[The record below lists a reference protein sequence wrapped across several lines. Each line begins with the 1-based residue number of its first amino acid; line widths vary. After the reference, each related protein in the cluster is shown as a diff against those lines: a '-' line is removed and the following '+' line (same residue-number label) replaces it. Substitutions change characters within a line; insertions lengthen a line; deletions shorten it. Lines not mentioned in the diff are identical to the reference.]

1 MELLDVLARRR
12 SVRRFKP
19 LPLPEE
25 DLEKLLFALQ
35 RAPTDASAQLYSA
48 IRVRDPRLRDEVARL
63 SGDQE
68 HIRQAAEFF
77 LFRADVHR
85 LERLL
90 AHRGQRMAFWPRT
103 ALHFAILDAG
113 IAASYLALTAEAL
126 GYGVCF
132 IGGVLNGVETLT
144 DLLGLPPGV
153 LPVVGLAVGVPDEE
167 GPPRPRLPR
176 RLVVHEDRYRPYAA
190 EDLEEA
196 YRAMVPYSRVGD
208 WNRVLRRYFAE
219 GGTME
224 AREKPYGKVL
234 SRQGFDPDLPKG
246 APFYSLGALLEEALA
261 EARGVLFRK
270 GEVWLEEEA
279 RAFRGE
285 GRPGE
290 ALLMALRKARGEV
303 PDWP

>member
-1 MELLDVLARRR
+1 MDLTPVLAKRR

-19 LPLPEE
+19 VPIPEE

-77 LFRADVHR
+77 LFLADIHR

-103 ALHFAILDAG
+103 ALHFALLDAG
-113 IAASYLALTAEAL
+113 LAGAYLALTAEAL

-132 IGGVLNGVETLT
+132 IGGVLNGVEALA

-153 LPVVGLAVGVPDEE
+153 LPVAGLAVGVPDEE

-176 RLVVHEDRYRPYAA
+176 RLVVHEDRYRPYTE

-196 YRAMVPYSRVGD
+196 YRAMAPYSRVGD
-208 WNRVLRRYFAE
+208 WNRVLRRYFAQ

-224 AREKPYGKVL
+224 PGKGPTAAP
-234 SRQGFDPDLPKG
+234 SPDRGLTRTCPRGPPSTPWGPSWRRLWKG
-246 APFYSLGALLEEALA
+246 PGGCSS
-261 EARGVLFRK
+261 ARGRLGSRK
-270 GEVWLEEEA
+270 
-279 RAFRGE
+279 
-285 GRPGE
+285 RPGPSGGRE
-290 ALLMALRKARGEV
+290 TRGK
-303 PDWP
+303 PSSPP

>member
-77 LFRADVHR
+77 LFLADVHR

-144 DLLGLPPGV
+144 DLLGLPRGSSPWWG
-153 LPVVGLAVGVPDEE
+153 LPLGCPT
-167 GPPRPRLPR
+167 R
-176 RLVVHEDRYRPYAA
+176 RAP
-190 EDLEEA
+190 EA
-196 YRAMVPYSRVGD
+196 QASP
-208 WNRVLRRYFAE
+208 
-219 GGTME
+219 
-224 AREKPYGKVL
+224 
-234 SRQGFDPDLPKG
+234 
-246 APFYSLGALLEEALA
+246 
-261 EARGVLFRK
+261 EARGPRGPLPPLRR
-270 GEVWLEEEA
+270 GGPGGGLPGHGPLQPGGGLE
-279 RAFRGE
+279 
-285 GRPGE
+285 PG
-290 ALLMALRKARGEV
+290 
-303 PDWP
+303 P

>member
-77 LFRADVHR
+77 LFLADVHR

-144 DLLGLPPGV
+144 DLLGLPRGSSPWWGLPLGCPTRRAPRGPGF
-153 LPVVGLAVGVPDEE
+153 PGGSWSTRTATAPT
-167 GPPRPRLPR
+167 PR
-176 RLVVHEDRYRPYAA
+176 RTWRRPTGPWPPTA
-190 EDLEEA
+190 
-196 YRAMVPYSRVGD
+196 G
-208 WNRVLRRYFAE
+208 W
-219 GGTME
+219 GT
-224 AREKPYGKVL
+224 GT
-234 SRQGFDPDLPKG
+234 G
-246 APFYSLGALLEEALA
+246 SLGATSP
-261 EARGVLFRK
+261 RGHD
-270 GEVWLEEEA
+270 G
-279 RAFRGE
+279 GQ
-285 GRPGE
+285 GE
-290 ALLMALRKARGEV
+290 ALREGPFPAGV
-303 PDWP
+303 

>member
-1 MELLDVLARRR
+1 MDLTPVLARRR

-35 RAPTDASAQLYSA
+35 RAPTDASAQLYSVV
-48 IRVRDPRLRDEVARL
+48 RVRDPRLRDEVARL

-77 LFRADVHR
+77 LFLADVHR
-85 LERLL
+85 LQSLL

-113 IAASYLALTAEAL
+113 LAASYLALTAEAL

-132 IGGVLNGVETLT
+132 IGGVLNGVEALV

-153 LPVVGLAVGVPDEE
+153 LPVVGLAVGVPEEE

-176 RLVVHEDRYRPYAA
+176 RLVVHEDRYRPYTE

-196 YRAMVPYSRVGD
+196 YRAMAPYSRVGD

-234 SRQGFDPDLPKG
+234 SRQGFDPDLPQG
-246 APFYSLGALLEEALA
+246 APFYSFGALLEEALG
-261 EARGVLFRK
+261 EARGVLFRQ
-270 GEVWLEEEA
+270 GEAWLEEEA

-290 ALLMALRKARGEV
+290 ALLTALRKARGEV